1 MITGNKIMLPAELR
15 DAEPLFKA
23 LGGGDMLRFVGG
35 CVRNSVLGEPIGD
48 IDLATKL
55 TPPEVIKK
63 LKAAGI
69 KSVPTGIEHGTVTAV
84 LNGQGYEITTLR
96 RDVKTD
102 GRRATVAYTLLWEED
117 AARRDFTMNTLLA
130 DLSGNIFDPLRTGLK
145 HLKAGKVLFVGD
157 PAQRIAEDYLRVL
170 RFFRFHA
177 TYGKGQPDRKA
188 LIACG
193 AAAKK
198 MNTLSRERVTQELLK
213 ILQGKKPTDAL
224 ILMQEYGLLTDIFV
238 PNLAKDKLQK
248 IFRRQKEVDLA
259 ALAARLAVI
268 STAKKLKDRLRLPL
282 RTLALVDAIQDAG
295 KLLRKISQQ
304 QILLCL
310 YTHGRDVTEQALIIR
325 GASPQYMKFAR
336 EAEIPVFGLKGRD
349 LIRGGMKPGPEVG
362 KKLRRLELAWIKGGF
377 KDV

>member
-23 LGGGDMLRFVGG
+23 LGGGDVLRFVGG
-35 CVRNSVLGEPIGD
+35 CVRNSVLVEPIGD

-69 KSVPTGIEHGTVTAV
+69 KTVPTGIEHGTVTAV

-96 RDVKTD
+96 RDVETD
-102 GRRATVAYTLLWEED
+102 GRRATVAFTQAWEED
-117 AARRDFTMNTLLA
+117 AARRDFTMNTLLS

-157 PAQRIAEDYLRVL
+157 PAERIAEDYLRVL

-193 AAAKK
+193 NAARK

-213 ILQGKKPTDAL
+213 ILQGRKPADAL
-224 ILMQEYGLLTDIFV
+224 VLMQEYRLLSDIFV
-238 PNLAKDKLQK
+238 PGLKKEKLQK
-248 IFRRQKEVDLA
+248 IFRKQKEIDVV
-259 ALAARLAVI
+259 ALAARLSVI
-268 STAKKLKDRLRLPL
+268 STPKKLKDRLRLPL
-282 RTLALVDAIQDAG
+282 RTLALVSDIQDAG
-295 KLLRKISQQ
+295 KLFRKVSKQ
-304 QILLCL
+304 QILLSL
-310 YTHGRDVTEQALIIR
+310 YTYGREITEQALLIK

-336 EAEIPVFGLKGRD
+336 EEDIPVFKMKGRD
-349 LIRGGMKPGPEVG
+349 LIKGGMKPGPEVG
-362 KKLRRLELAWIKGGF
+362 KKLRRIELAWIRSGF
-377 KDV
+377 KDS

>member
-23 LGGGDMLRFVGG
+23 LGGGDVLRFVGG

-55 TPPEVIKK
+55 TPPDVIKK

-69 KSVPTGIEHGTVTAV
+69 KTVPTGIDHGTVTAV

-96 RDVKTD
+96 RDIETD
-102 GRRATVAYTLLWEED
+102 GRRATVAFTQAWEED
-117 AARRDFTMNTLLA
+117 AARRDFTMNTLLS

-157 PAQRIAEDYLRVL
+157 PAERIAEDYLRVL

-193 AAAKK
+193 NAAKK

-213 ILQGKKPTDAL
+213 ILQGRKPADAL
-224 ILMQEYGLLTDIFV
+224 VLMQEYRLLSDIFV
-238 PNLAKDKLQK
+238 PGLKKEKLQK
-248 IFRRQKEVDLA
+248 IFRKQKEIDVA
-259 ALAARLAVI
+259 ALAARLSVI
-268 STAKKLKDRLRLPL
+268 STPKKLKDRLRLPL
-282 RTLALVDAIQDAG
+282 RTLALVSDIQDAG
-295 KLLRKISQQ
+295 KLFRKVSKQ
-304 QILLCL
+304 QILLSL
-310 YTHGRDVTEQALIIR
+310 YTYGREITEQALLIK

-336 EAEIPVFGLKGRD
+336 EEDIPVFKMKGRD
-349 LIRGGMKPGPEVG
+349 LIKGGMKPGPEVG
-362 KKLRRLELAWIKGGF
+362 KKLRRLELAWIRSGF
-377 KDV
+377 KDA

>member
-23 LGGGDMLRFVGG
+23 LGGGDVLRFVGG
-35 CVRNSVLGEPIGD
+35 CVRNSVLVEPIGD

-69 KSVPTGIEHGTVTAV
+69 KTVPTGIEHGTVTAV

-96 RDVKTD
+96 RDVETD
-102 GRRATVAYTLLWEED
+102 GRRATVAFTQAWEED
-117 AARRDFTMNTLLA
+117 AARRDFTMNTLLS

-157 PAQRIAEDYLRVL
+157 PAERIAEDYLRVL

-193 AAAKK
+193 NAAKK

-213 ILQGKKPTDAL
+213 ILQGRKPADAL
-224 ILMQEYGLLTDIFV
+224 VLMQEYRLLSDIFV
-238 PNLAKDKLQK
+238 PGLKKEKLQK
-248 IFRRQKEVDLA
+248 IFRKQKEIDVV
-259 ALAARLAVI
+259 ALAARLSVI
-268 STAKKLKDRLRLPL
+268 STPKKLKDRLRLPL
-282 RTLALVDAIQDAG
+282 RTLALVSDIQDAG
-295 KLLRKISQQ
+295 KLFRKVSKQ
-304 QILLCL
+304 QILLSL
-310 YTHGRDVTEQALIIR
+310 YTYGREITEQALLIK

-336 EAEIPVFGLKGRD
+336 EEDIPVFKMKGRD
-349 LIRGGMKPGPEVG
+349 LIKGGMKPGPEVG
-362 KKLRRLELAWIKGGF
+362 KKLRRIELAWIRSGF
-377 KDV
+377 KDS